1 MPPQIITLWHKDYFE
16 LNATEKKLIPI
27 IIIITTTT
35 LCPSLCLKAGHKFVK
50 VSTLSC
56 LLKRTEVNYQKQ
68 L

>member
-16 LNATEKKLIPI
+16 LNATEKKLIPKNKQ
-27 IIIITTTT
+27 TKKQ
-35 LCPSLCLKAGHKFVK
+35 LSALLGLKTGNKFVK
-50 VSTLSC
+50 VSTLAC

>member
-16 LNATEKKLIPI
+16 LNATEKKLIPKNKQ
-27 IIIITTTT
+27 TKKQ
-35 LCPSLCLKAGHKFVK
+35 LSALLCLKTGNKFVK
-50 VSTLSC
+50 VSTLAC